1 MSNDM
6 TGGGLYLV
14 IPYAVAHDVQ
24 LSMRAKLLYGEIVR
38 LATSKGYCYARNK
51 ALIDVL
57 TYEDPASGAI
67 NGVTERTLQR
77 LLAELRDRGHIY
89 TDTGRVPC
97 TNGSSAVLRRIFV
110 GPRLAEPEPD
120 AGGDKNDTPP
130 RQNCH
135 PGGDK
140 NDTPIKCKSSRTR
153 NNPLTPCEV
162 TDVIDAYIG
171 DDPEYRE
178 AMEALLKNR
187 QAMGKPIR
195 TRQAMSMI
203 INRLRKVNQRE
214 TEIAMLNKAV
224 ELGWRTVYPLK
235 PDELPAGAGSRVV
248 EEEGVIYV

>member
-38 LATSKGYCYARNK
+38 LATSKGYCYASNK
-51 ALIDVL
+51 ALMDVL
-57 TYEDPASGAI
+57 TYEDPATGAI

-110 GPRLAEPEPD
+110 GPRLAEPESD
-120 AGGDKNDTPP
+120 AGGDKIVTPP

-140 NDTPIKCKSSRTR
+140 NVTPIKCKKNINR

-187 QAMGKPIR
+187 RAMGKPIR

-203 INRLRKVNQRE
+203 INKLRKVNQRE

-224 ELGWRTVYPLK
+224 ELNWLTVYPLK
-235 PDELPAGAGSRVV
+235 PDELPTGTGNRVV
-248 EEEGVIYV
+248 EEEGVTYV